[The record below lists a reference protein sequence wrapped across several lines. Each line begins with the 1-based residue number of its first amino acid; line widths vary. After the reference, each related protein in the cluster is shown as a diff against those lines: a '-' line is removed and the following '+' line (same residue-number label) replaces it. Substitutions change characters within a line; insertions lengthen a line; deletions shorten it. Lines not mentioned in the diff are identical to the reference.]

1 MRITVDDC
9 GQGWLEIANPL
20 GRTNGKQKA
29 HESKFRLSFHIIFI
43 IKSQM
48 SLWESKSM

>member
-9 GQGWLEIANPL
+9 GQGWLEIANSL

-29 HESKFRLSFHIIFI
+29 HESKFGLLFHIVFI
-43 IKSQM
+43 MKSQM
-48 SLWESKSM
+48 LLWENKSV